1 MRILPC
7 EITNSKPMVG
17 VAFGR
22 KVCLKNSDPQQK
34 LIYIESLFRK
44 NLFSWN
50 WKVFAESTVNKA

>member
-1 MRILPC
+1 MRIYIHTWLTC

-17 VAFGR
+17 VAFER

-44 NLFSWN
+44 NLFS
-50 WKVFAESTVNKA
+50 